1 LKLYAESSAV
11 LSWLFGEGHG
21 ASVRRQ
27 LRQAE
32 MVFASDLTL
41 IECERVII
49 RASLLEEIP
58 EKKAQFCRGRLLKAS
73 AQWHIL
79 RIGADVV
86 ERARLPFPAEPIRTL
101 DALHLASA
109 LVGQTAIPDIGV
121 LSLDARIRSASQ
133 ALGFVV
139 LPK

>member
-1 LKLYAESSAV
+1 M
-11 LSWLFGEGHG
+11 
-21 ASVRRQ
+21 RRQ

-41 IECERVII
+41 AECDRVII
-49 RASLLEEIP
+49 RAHVLKEIS
-58 EKKAQFCRGRLLKAS
+58 ERKAQLCRSRLLKAS

-86 ERARLPFPAEPIRTL
+86 GRARLPFPVEPVRTL

-109 LVGQTAIPDIGV
+109 LVGQTAIPDLAL
-121 LSLDARIRSASQ
+121 LSLDNRIRSASQ

-139 LPK
+139 LPE

>member
-1 LKLYAESSAV
+1 
-11 LSWLFGEGHG
+11 
-21 ASVRRQ
+21 
-27 LRQAE
+27 

-49 RASLLEEIP
+49 RARILEEIS

-73 AQWHIL
+73 GQWHVL
-79 RIGADVV
+79 RISADVV
-86 ERARLPFPAEPIRTL
+86 ERARLPFPVEPIRTL
-101 DALHLASA
+101 DALHLAGA
-109 LVGQTAIPDIGV
+109 LVGQTAIPDLAL
-121 LSLDARIRSASQ
+121 LSLDTRIRSASQ

>member
-1 LKLYAESSAV
+1 
-11 LSWLFGEGHG
+11 
-21 ASVRRQ
+21 
-27 LRQAE
+27 

-49 RASLLEEIP
+49 RAVVLEEIS
-58 EKKAQFCRGRLLKAS
+58 ETKAQFCRSRLLKAS
-73 AQWHIL
+73 ARWHIL

-86 ERARLPFPAEPIRTL
+86 ARARLPFPAEPIRTL

-109 LVGQTAIPDIGV
+109 LVGQTAIPDLAI
-121 LSLDARIRSASQ
+121 LSLDSRIRSASQ

>member
-1 LKLYAESSAV
+1 LNLYAESSAV
-11 LSWLFGEGHG
+11 LSWLFGEDRG

-49 RASLLEEIP
+49 RARVLEEIP
-58 EKKAQFCRGRLLKAS
+58 EKKAQFCRSRLLKAS

-79 RIGADVV
+79 RIGAAVV
-86 ERARLPFPAEPIRTL
+86 GRARLPFPAEPVRIL
-101 DALHLASA
+101 DALHLATA
-109 LVGQTAIPDIGV
+109 LVGQTAIPDLAL
-121 LSLDARIRSASQ
+121 LSLDTRIRSASQ